1 MENVDTDI
9 SMQRVKKK
17 KQVNSLNYNH
27 ENKGNDPQ
35 PEKL

>member
-17 KQVNSLNYNH
+17 TSEFPKYQY
-27 ENKGNDPQ
+27 KKARYRPQ
-35 PEKL
+35 RGS